1 MSAIREEAAES
12 NSATAPVT
20 RKVASVAHEAVDTA
34 AVRAEN
40 VEKSVRSGASEA
52 SDTLEKSQEAA
63 MAQIDETIKSLDG
76 FMKKRPVAAA
86 GIAFAIGAIATS
98 LLRR

>member
-1 MSAIREEAAES
+1 MSAIREEADAR
-12 NSATAPVT
+12 NSAAAPVT
-20 RKVASVAHEAVDTA
+20 RRVASVAHEAVDSA
-34 AVRAEN
+34 AARAEQ

-52 SDTLEKSQEAA
+52 GDTLEKSQEAA
-63 MAQIDETIKSLDG
+63 VAQIDETIKSLEG